1 MAVGRSKNNKSM
13 EANSTEPIKKC
24 SRCGTVLNDK
34 PKFCPNCGSK
44 ILWENKKTEY
54 SMAHNVL
61 KVFFSIL
68 PFPVI
73 VIFLG
78 VMFSFIYDFYFSN
91 DGIKVIQPKKER
103 TEAEIKRDSIT
114 TEIAKEAGITFQE
127 IKSFEKEVNGLTVVS
142 ISTGNLPL
150 DIFHTLPACNIKLVN
165 AGNSTISWDLLLNCR
180 AVVDDTH
187 ISSST
192 FCEGTPSYND
202 PISQGQIVNINCSP
216 GIGSL
221 YIPNKQWEK
230 SKIVIEILKEG
241 KSILRL
247 PIKNE
252 TIDMTQFLR

>member
-1 MAVGRSKNNKSM
+1 M

-78 VMFSFIYDFYFSN
+78 IMFSFIYALFFDN
-91 DGIKVIQPKKER
+91 DGIKVTEPKKER
-103 TEAEIKRDSIT
+103 TEADIKRDSIT
-114 TEIAKEAGITFQE
+114 TEIAKEARVTFQE

-142 ISTGNLPL
+142 ISTGICSLIVGLLWMILILVLPL
-150 DIFHTLPACNIKLVN
+150 SVKVHQAIMIPFHK
-165 AGNSTISWDLLLNCR
+165 DRLL
-180 AVVDDTH
+180 
-187 ISSST
+187 I
-192 FCEGTPSYND
+192 
-202 PISQGQIVNINCSP
+202 
-216 GIGSL
+216 
-221 YIPNKQWEK
+221 
-230 SKIVIEILKEG
+230 
-241 KSILRL
+241 
-247 PIKNE
+247 
-252 TIDMTQFLR
+252 

>member
-1 MAVGRSKNNKSM
+1 M

-78 VMFSFIYDFYFSN
+78 IMFSFIYALFFDN
-91 DGIKVIQPKKER
+91 DGIKVTEPKKER
-103 TEAEIKRDSIT
+103 TEADIKRDSIT
-114 TEIAKEAGITFQE
+114 TEIAKEARVTFQE

-165 AGNSTISWDLLLNCR
+165 ALEIVQYLGICSLIVGLLWMILILVLPLSVKVHQ
-180 AVVDDTH
+180 A
-187 ISSST
+187 IM
-192 FCEGTPSYND
+192 
-202 PISQGQIVNINCSP
+202 
-216 GIGSL
+216 
-221 YIPNKQWEK
+221 IPFHKD
-230 SKIVIEILKEG
+230 
-241 KSILRL
+241 RL
-247 PIKNE
+247 LI
-252 TIDMTQFLR
+252 

>member
-1 MAVGRSKNNKSM
+1 M

-78 VMFSFIYDFYFSN
+78 IMFSFIYALFFDN
-91 DGIKVIQPKKER
+91 DGIKVTEPKKER
-103 TEAEIKRDSIT
+103 TEADIKRDSIT
-114 TEIAKEAGITFQE
+114 TEIAKEARVTFQE

-165 AGNSTISWDLLLNCR
+165 AGNST
-180 AVVDDTH
+180 
-187 ISSST
+187 
-192 FCEGTPSYND
+192 
-202 PISQGQIVNINCSP
+202 NILGFAP
-216 GIGSL
+216 
-221 YIPNKQWEK
+221 
-230 SKIVIEILKEG
+230 
-241 KSILRL
+241 
-247 PIKNE
+247 
-252 TIDMTQFLR
+252 